1 MALATNKNYFLMSD
15 ETRLI
20 FRVKFSVVSFSYD
33 RLPDIGY
40 DTLKTVVKEL
50 YVSRLTVRRFKYKSK

>member
-1 MALATNKNYFLMSD
+1 MAFATNKKNFLMSD

-20 FRVKFSVVSFSYD
+20 LYGCRYD
-33 RLPDIGY
+33 RLPDVGY
-40 DTLKTVVKEL
+40 DTIKTVVKEL